1 MNDSKFSFGQLT
13 APHPDDAE
21 FDTAGEAIEAA
32 FAVSLKLKNS
42 TVFGVWQNDSGE
54 ILKII
59 YDGQI
64 FKPE

>member
-1 MNDSKFSFGQLT
+1 MNDQKFSFGHLT
-13 APHPDDAE
+13 TPRPDDAE

-32 FAVSLKLKNS
+32 FAASLKSS
-42 TVFGVWQNDSGE
+42 TVFGVWQNETGE
-54 ILKII
+54 TLKVI